1 MKPTEVSS
9 KDIMDWTKE
18 KMQKHHLPTPLK
30 PEYTDPKLDFPDDPD
45 DLSSNKL
52 GQLMLQMTAF
62 LGWALSLYG
71 LADSEF
77 ALVDSEYKVQVNSL
91 GIEKRKELGRLS
103 ADVIEAAVLADN
115 EDLGE
120 LYERR
125 LKLQTVRIQLD
136 NRIKIYEKFY
146 AALSRELSRRE
157 LEAKTS

>member
-1 MKPTEVSS
+1 MKPTDVDSEE
-9 KDIMDWTKE
+9 IMEWAKE
-18 KMQKHHLPTPLK
+18 KMKKQRLPTPKK
-30 PEYTDPKLDFPDDPD
+30 PSYTDPKLEFPDDPD
-45 DLSSNKL
+45 DLSSNQL
-52 GQLMLQMTAF
+52 GQSMLKMTAY
-62 LGWALSLYG
+62 LGWAISLYG
-71 LADSEF
+71 IADSEY
-77 ALVDSEYKVQVNSL
+77 ALVDSEYRVNVNSL

-115 EDLGE
+115 GSLGE

-136 NRIKIYEKFY
+136 NRIKIYEKYY